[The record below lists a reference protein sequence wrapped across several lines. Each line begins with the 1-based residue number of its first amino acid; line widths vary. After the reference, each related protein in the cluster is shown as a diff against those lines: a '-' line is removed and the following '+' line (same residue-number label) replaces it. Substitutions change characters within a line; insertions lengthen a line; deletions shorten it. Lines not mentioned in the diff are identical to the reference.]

1 MDQPLYDSNLVLKL
15 ENYLIVS
22 EPYFFFQVMSAL
34 LLGWA
39 SISEVRSFVVS
50 VVLALDWA
58 SSWKLFFLL
67 VLLSFFSYV
76 FVPVVVVFVSWLVIM
91 ESGSIM
97 GVIKDTIAMMFL
109 LELNNLLMFT
119 FSPDSGRW
127 KVMVSVR

>member
-1 MDQPLYDSNLVLKL
+1 
-15 ENYLIVS
+15 
-22 EPYFFFQVMSAL
+22 
-34 LLGWA
+34 
-39 SISEVRSFVVS
+39 
-50 VVLALDWA
+50 
-58 SSWKLFFLL
+58 
-67 VLLSFFSYV
+67 
-76 FVPVVVVFVSWLVIM
+76 M